1 MILVAKAS
9 QIQNC
14 CWLGDLDFF
23 CTRVIARL
31 RAGNWWNPI
40 SHELSSVTESAEMFF
55 LVPGPKEGCRA
66 ETQDGL
72 SKAKQ
77 HLNERF
83 FRKHFCTKNTTL
95 IFAWNVVFKPSFF
108 IVFIYFCS
116 LNIISYGWTM
126 RPWLLFKW
134 FYYTSSFTYLSSF

>member
-1 MILVAKAS
+1 MEP
-9 QIQNC
+9 
-14 CWLGDLDFF
+14 DL
-23 CTRVIARL
+23 AR
-31 RAGNWWNPI
+31 P
-40 SHELSSVTESAEMFF
+40 ELSHGKRRNVF

-95 IFAWNVVFKPSFF
+95 ILAWNVVFKPSFF
-108 IVFIYFCS
+108 IVFI
-116 LNIISYGWTM
+116 
-126 RPWLLFKW
+126 
-134 FYYTSSFTYLSSF
+134 